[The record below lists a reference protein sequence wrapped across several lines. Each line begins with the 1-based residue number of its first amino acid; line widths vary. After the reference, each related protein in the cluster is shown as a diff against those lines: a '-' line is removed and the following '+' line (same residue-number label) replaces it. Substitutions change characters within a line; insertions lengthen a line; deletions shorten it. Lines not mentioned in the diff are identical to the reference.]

1 MTDAERLNA
10 ARAFWEDDESASLHA
25 EAIHLIADRMK
36 FRVRSVLDLPLDR
49 KARYLASLA
58 RSSEGIA
65 GRALV
70 AFHLAAQRPMMA
82 SFLDALGV
90 AHEDGLISVE
100 ALALPSEDRVRQAA
114 TDLSAAYPAR
124 DVALYLSTLVTQDPD
139 TWGPLADLAQ
149 ARLEPV

>member
-1 MTDAERLNA
+1 MTDAERLEA
-10 ARAFWEDDESASLHA
+10 SRAFWADEESATLHA
-25 EAIHLIADRMK
+25 EAVHLIADRMK
-36 FRVRSVLDLPLDR
+36 FRMRSVVDLPLDR

-90 AHEDGLISVE
+90 AHEDGLITAE
-100 ALALPSEDRVRQAA
+100 AVSLPSEDRVRQAV
-114 TDLSAAYPAR
+114 TDLSSAFPAR
-124 DVALYLSTLVTQDPD
+124 DVALYLSTLITQDPD
-139 TWGPLADLAQ
+139 TWGTLADLPQ
-149 ARLEPV
+149 GRLEPV